1 MIPDQILQ
9 NYGTNVVSA
18 ALVLVG
24 SMSGTG
30 EKVLSL
36 FKVFGGGIVELLL
49 AISTEHQSRK
59 RTALALSLIHI

>member
-1 MIPDQILQ
+1 M
-9 NYGTNVVSA
+9 SA
-18 ALVLVG
+18 ALVLVC

-49 AISTEHQSRK
+49 AIGTEYQS
-59 RTALALSLIHI
+59 